1 MLPHLLLQVVFLA
14 LVMIFS
20 SAETTVSAASDE
32 KAEKGD
38 KSEKAARS
46 AARIKKLTERP
57 AGYIHTLR
65 SSAVIFSILGA
76 VFATDAFAT
85 PLATYIGKLFGS
97 ITKEFAH
104 GLAIALILII
114 LGFFTLLLG
123 IIVPSKLASKKA
135 NAIASALYPI
145 IVAMRVILFPVIA
158 LVTFLANGIVRL
170 FGVDP
175 HAKEEVTEEEI
186 KMMVDAGTE
195 SGSIDAEEQEIIKNV
210 FEFDDLTAGEVAT
223 HRTDMSLLWLDSNVE
238 EWDKII
244 RESRFSRFPVCDE
257 TVDKVV
263 GILNARVYFTLED
276 KSKESILENAVKPA
290 YFVPETAKADLL
302 FRNMKQKREFIAV
315 VLDEYGGTLGIVT
328 INDLVECLIGEF
340 NIDDAETEEVEEKI
354 TAIGDSTF
362 IIKGSALVSE
372 VEESLSIEISD
383 IDSETFSGFIMELN
397 GAIPDDGSVFEL
409 ETDLLTIK
417 VLEVKDHV
425 IEKAEVFIK
434 PEATEEESESE
445 EAEV

>member
-1 MLPHLLLQVVFLA
+1 MLPHLLLQVVLLA

-20 SAETTVSAASDE
+20 SAETAVAAASDE
-32 KAEKGD
+32 KAEKSD
-38 KSEKAARS
+38 KSEKAARAS
-46 AARIKKLTERP
+46 ARIRKLTERP

-65 SSAVIFSILGA
+65 SCAIIFSILAA
-76 VFATDAFAT
+76 VFATDAFAS
-85 PLATYIGKLFGS
+85 PLASYIGKLFGTIS
-97 ITKEFAH
+97 PEAAH
-104 GLAIALILII
+104 GLAISAILII
-114 LGFFTLLLG
+114 LGFFTLLFG
-123 IIVPSKLASKKA
+123 IIVPSKLASRKA
-135 NAIASALYPI
+135 NAIAVVLYPVI
-145 IVAMRVILFPVIA
+145 ITARVILFPIISFIT
-158 LVTFLANGIVRL
+158 LLSNGIVRL

-223 HRTDMSLLWLDSNVE
+223 HRTDMSLLWLDSDVE

-244 RESRFSRFPVCDE
+244 CESRFTRFPICDE

-276 KSKESILENAVKPA
+276 RSKESILENAVKPA

-328 INDLVECLIGEF
+328 INDLIECLIGEF
-340 NIDDAETEEVEEKI
+340 NIDEEQTEEVEENI
-354 TAIGDSTF
+354 TSIEESTY
-362 IIKGSALVSE
+362 IIKGSALISE
-372 VEESLSIEISD
+372 VEEALSIEISD
-383 IDSETFSGFIMELN
+383 VDSQTFSGFVMELN
-397 GAIPDDGSVFEL
+397 GAIPDDGSVLEL
-409 ETDLLTIK
+409 ETDTLAIK

-425 IEKAEVFIK
+425 IEKAEVFVK
-434 PEATEEESESE
+434 PEVSEEESTAE
-445 EAEV
+445 EAEI